1 MSNKLFTTIPVPR
14 FPSNTFSLSRS
25 VMFAPR
31 LQKLYTPNVIEII
44 PGDGINERSEQF
56 ARTQPMVTP
65 VFTKMNAFQEA
76 FFVPNW
82 QLNEHFDDFITGGED
97 GTYQDKMPWTT
108 VSDLYNRIY
117 TLLRVIQF
125 TQFTITAD
133 EYNMILEKVQ
143 SIIEHIDLMRAL
155 PIVLPDFQQATPAS
169 LLTVASSN
177 LNAFSALNST
187 SLSSSS
193 LRVNYNPFGAVLK
206 VWCEYYRDEN
216 LCDDEFDLYW
226 KGKAVALSLY
236 ASTGQVSVNSI
247 VGFSLALA
255 TSSKDDFMLHL
266 NFLYAVFG
274 AHNRAWKK
282 DYFTSALPFTQK
294 GPDVLLPLSG
304 VFPVDFSTGAPLSPS
319 GTVESVEIRNN
330 PATSPNASLNAGSSW
345 MPGNEVTASVN
356 LQNQGLGSTIVDVRR
371 AFALEE
377 FYEADGRGGNRYP
390 ENTMMQF
397 GVKTP
402 DSRLPRAQYL
412 GGNSSP
418 VQIAEVV
425 QNSATVAGQ
434 TPQGTLAGK
443 GTSYGN
449 NRLCRSYNTMHGFL
463 LNFYS
468 VRTQAIYE
476 NGIHPMFSRYDR
488 TEYAWP
494 RFAHLGEQPVHVKE
508 LWVDST
514 VTEDETFGYTPRY
527 SEYKSERSSVHG
539 PLKGSLN
546 FWTMSRK
553 FGSKPQLSEDFIYNT
568 PRLDAFA
575 VTNKLT
581 APLIVEIDYRVR
593 ANRKLPFFGVPMI

>member
-1 MSNKLFTTIPVPR
+1 
-14 FPSNTFSLSRS
+14 
-25 VMFAPR
+25 MFAPR
-31 LQKLYTPNVIEII
+31 LQKLYTPNVIEVI
-44 PGDGINERSEQF
+44 PGDGMSERSEQF

-76 FFVPNW
+76 FFVPRW
-82 QLNEHFDDFITGGED
+82 QLNEHFDDFITGGEHGD
-97 GTYQDKMPWTT
+97 YQDKMPWTT
-108 VSDLYNRIY
+108 VSDIC
-117 TLLRVIQF
+117 TTISILLGIGHKY
-125 TQFTITAD
+125 TQFSVTAD
-133 EYNMILEKVQ
+133 EYNYMLEKIQ

-155 PIVLPDFQQATPAS
+155 PIQLPDFVLATSAT
-169 LLTVASSN
+169 LATVADSNKVAFDELNGSLFSS
-177 LNAFSALNST
+177 T
-187 SLSSSS
+187 
-193 LRVNYNPFGAVLK
+193 LRVNFDPFGAVLK

-216 LCDDEFDLYW
+216 LCEDEFEAYW
-226 KGKAVALSLY
+226 KGGSVSLSIYSSVGQLSISSITGVTLQY
-236 ASTGQVSVNSI
+236 AYT
-247 VGFSLALA
+247 
-255 TSSKDDFMLHL
+255 SKDNYQKCL
-266 NFLYAVFG
+266 NFMYAVYG

-304 VFPVDFSTGAPLSPS
+304 IFPVDIYG
-319 GTVESVEIRNN
+319 N
-330 PATSPNASLNAGSSW
+330 PALDETENVQASPITAGSKPVQLSTD
-345 MPGNEVTASVN
+345 NNQSLSLSVN

-425 QNSATVAGQ
+425 QNSASVAGQ

-449 NRLCRSYNTMHGFL
+449 NRLCRSYNTMHGFI

-476 NGIHPMFSRYDR
+476 NGIHPMYSRYDR

-494 RFAHLGEQPVHVKE
+494 RFSHLGEQPVHVKE

-539 PLKGSLN
+539 PLKTSLN

-553 FGSKPQLSEDFIYNT
+553 FGSKPQLSEDFIYNS

-575 VTNKLT
+575 VINKLI

>member
-1 MSNKLFTTIPVPR
+1 
-14 FPSNTFSLSRS
+14 
-25 VMFAPR
+25 MFAPR
-31 LQKLYTPNVIEII
+31 LQKLYAPNVIEIL

-97 GTYQDKMPWTT
+97 GMYQDKMPWTT
-108 VSDLYNRIY
+108 VSNIYRIVLACLNQAPTTSAAAYNIY
-117 TLLRVIQF
+117 I
-125 TQFTITAD
+125 
-133 EYNMILEKVQ
+133 EKIQ
-143 SIIEHIDLMRAL
+143 SIIEHIDLMRAI
-155 PIVLPDFQQATPAS
+155 PIVLPDFQQATTATVS
-169 LLTVASSN
+169 TVATAN
-177 LNAFSALNST
+177 TNAFTTLNSH
-187 SLSSSS
+187 LSGVT
-193 LRVNYNPFGAVLK
+193 LRVNLLPFAAYLK
-206 VWCEYYRDEN
+206 IWCEYYRDEN
-216 LCDDEFDLYW
+216 LCEDEFEKYW
-226 KGKAVALSLY
+226 KGVFPGQSVSFYSQTGFVDIAQGMQFSSDYVNCLNAAYAL
-236 ASTGQVSVNSI
+236 
-247 VGFSLALA
+247 
-255 TSSKDDFMLHL
+255 
-266 NFLYAVFG
+266 FG

-304 VFPVDFSTGAPLSPS
+304 VFPVDFSTGSPLSPS

-330 PATSPNASLNAGSSW
+330 PATDTKASLNAGNAW
-345 MPGNEVTASVN
+345 MPGNEITASVN

-397 GVKTP
+397 GVRTP

-449 NRLCRSYNTMHGFL
+449 NRLCRSYNTMHGFI

-476 NGIHPMFSRYDR
+476 QGIHPMFSRYDR

-546 FWTMSRK
+546 YWTMSRK
-553 FGSKPQLSEDFIYNT
+553 FGSKPQLSEDFIYNS

-575 VTNKLT
+575 VTNKLI

>member
-1 MSNKLFTTIPVPR
+1 
-14 FPSNTFSLSRS
+14 
-25 VMFAPR
+25 MFAPR
-31 LQKLYTPNVIEII
+31 LQKLYTPNVIEIL
-44 PGDGINERSEQF
+44 PGDGMNERSEQF

-82 QLNEHFDDFITGGED
+82 QLNEHFDDFITGGEHGD
-97 GTYQDKMPWTT
+97 YQDKMPWTT
-108 VSDLYNRIY
+108 VGDIYYRLYY
-117 TLLRVIQF
+117 TLLSVNQY
-125 TQFTITAD
+125 TQFTLSAD
-133 EYNMILEKVQ
+133 EYNILIEKVQ
-143 SIIEHIDLMRAL
+143 SIIEHIDLMRAM
-155 PIVLPDFQQATPAS
+155 PIVLPDFVLATPATLS
-169 LLTVASSN
+169 TVIASN
-177 LNAFSALNST
+177 ANAFQAANSHLNNVT
-187 SLSSSS
+187 
-193 LRVNYNPFGAVLK
+193 LRVNYLPFGAVLK
-206 VWCEYYRDEN
+206 VWSEYYRDEN
-216 LCDDEFDLYW
+216 LCEDEFEEFW
-226 KGKAVALSLY
+226 KGGSVSVSLY
-236 ASTGQVSVNSI
+236 SSIGQVGLSTVFGNTMPYSTTTKETFFKF
-247 VGFSLALA
+247 VS
-255 TSSKDDFMLHL
+255 FM
-266 NFLYAVFG
+266 YAIFG

-304 VFPVDFSTGAPLSPS
+304 IFPVDIS
-319 GTVESVEIRNN
+319 GN
-330 PATSPNASLNAGSSW
+330 PALDETENVQASPITAGSKPVKLSTD
-345 MPGNEVTASVN
+345 NNQDLSLSVN

-397 GVKTP
+397 GVRTP

-418 VQIAEVV
+418 IQIAEVV
-425 QNSATVAGQ
+425 QNSATVPGQ

-508 LWVDST
+508 LWVDNT

-546 FWTMSRK
+546 YWTMSRK
-553 FGSKPQLSEDFIYNT
+553 FGSKPQLSEDFIYNS

-575 VTNKLT
+575 VTNKLS

>member
-1 MSNKLFTTIPVPR
+1 
-14 FPSNTFSLSRS
+14 
-25 VMFAPR
+25 MFAPR
-31 LQKLYTPNVIEII
+31 LQKLYSPNVIEIL

-82 QLNEHFDDFITGGED
+82 QLNSHFDDFITGGEHGD
-97 GTYQDKMPWTT
+97 YQDKMPYTT
-108 VSDLYNRIY
+108 VSNIYNQIQY
-117 TLLRVIQF
+117 LLNVSSFSQF
-125 TQFTITAD
+125 SLTAA
-133 EYNMILEKVQ
+133 EYNAFLEKIQ
-143 SIIEHIDLMRAL
+143 SVIEHLDIMRSMS
-155 PIVLPDFQQATPAS
+155 IVLPDFQIATDATLS
-169 LLTVASSN
+169 TVITAN
-177 LNAFSALNST
+177 RNAFTAANSH
-187 SLSSSS
+187 LSNSE
-193 LRVNYNPFGAVLK
+193 LRVNYLPFGAYLK

-216 LCDDEFDLYW
+216 LCEDEFEAYW
-226 KGKAVALSLY
+226 KGGSVSKSLY
-236 ASTGQVSVNSI
+236 DSVGFVAFASL
-247 VGFSLALA
+247 VGFSLDYA
-255 TSSKDDFMLHL
+255 TTTKE
-266 NFLYAVFG
+266 NFYKYFNCLYGIFG
-274 AHNRAWKK
+274 VHNRAWKK

-304 VFPVDFSTGAPLSPS
+304 VFPVDFKTDPNVNDEVVARSNSD
-319 GTVESVEIRNN
+319 GT
-330 PATSPNASLNAGSSW
+330 TTLYAGSLLGD
-345 MPGNEVTASVN
+345 PQVKGSVN

-397 GVKTP
+397 GVRTP

-418 VQIAEVV
+418 IQIAEVV

-449 NRLCRSYNTMHGFL
+449 NRLCRSYNTMHGFII
-463 LNFYS
+463 NFYS

-476 NGIHPMFSRYDR
+476 SGIHPMFSRYDR

-508 LWVDST
+508 IWVDST

-546 FWTMSRK
+546 YWTMSRK
-553 FGSKPQLSEDFIYNT
+553 FGSKPKLSEDFIYNS

-575 VTNKLT
+575 VTNKLI